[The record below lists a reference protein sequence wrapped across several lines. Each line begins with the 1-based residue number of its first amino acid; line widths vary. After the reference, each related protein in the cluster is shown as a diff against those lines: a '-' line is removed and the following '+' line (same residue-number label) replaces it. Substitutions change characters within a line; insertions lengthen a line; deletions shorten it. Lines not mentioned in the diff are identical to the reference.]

1 MVIGRSALVS
11 GGYEIFIGCE
21 MNEIERALELLRSG
35 NVTIMKAASMAGV
48 SIYEMLKLVKERDI
62 AWVAFDEDDF

>member
-1 MVIGRSALVS
+1 VIGRSALVS

-62 AWVAFDEDDF
+62 AWVACDEDDF

>member
-48 SIYEMLKLVKERDI
+48 SIYEMRKLVKERDI